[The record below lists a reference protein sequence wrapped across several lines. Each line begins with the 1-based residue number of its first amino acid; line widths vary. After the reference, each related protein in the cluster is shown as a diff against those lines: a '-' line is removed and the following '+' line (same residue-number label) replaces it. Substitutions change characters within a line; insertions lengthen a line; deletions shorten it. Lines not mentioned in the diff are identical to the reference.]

1 MRRVSLTV
9 FGRVQGVGFRYAT
22 KMVADKVGVTGL
34 VRNLLDGTVYI
45 EARGTDR
52 EVSDFIQAVKK
63 GPSPYAKVTRVD
75 LVELSDDKVYRDF
88 AVTN

>member
-52 EVSDFIQAVKK
+52 EVSDFIQVVKK
-63 GPSPYAKVTRVD
+63 RPLTIRQ
-75 LVELSDDKVYRDF
+75 SDPR
-88 AVTN
+88 

>member
-63 GPSPYAKVTRVD
+63 GRH
-75 LVELSDDKVYRDF
+75 
-88 AVTN
+88 

>member
-52 EVSDFIQAVKK
+52 EVSDFIQVVKK
-63 GPSPYAKVTRVD
+63 GPSPYDKVTRVD

>member
-52 EVSDFIQAVKK
+52 EVSDFIQVVKK
-63 GPSPYAKVTRVD
+63 GPSPYAKVNRVD

>member
-63 GPSPYAKVTRVD
+63 GPSPYAKVTRID
-75 LVELSDDKVYRDF
+75 LVELIDDKVYRDF

>member
-9 FGRVQGVGFRYAT
+9 FGRVQGVGFRYLT
-22 KMVADKVGVTGL
+22 KMVADKIGVTGI

-45 EARGTDR
+45 EARGD
-52 EVSDFIQAVKK
+52 EQAIAAFIKAIKN

-75 LVELSDDKVYRDF
+75 LTELADDKVYRDF

>member
-1 MRRVSLTV
+1 
-9 FGRVQGVGFRYAT
+9 
-22 KMVADKVGVTGL
+22 
-34 VRNLLDGTVYI
+34 LDGTVYI

>member
-1 MRRVSLTV
+1 MRQVSLTV

>member
-1 MRRVSLTV
+1 MRRVSLTI

>member
-63 GPSPYAKVTRVD
+63 GPSPYAKVTRID